1 MSLLEIQHVSRR
13 FDDFVAL
20 DDVSLNIEAGEFFTL
35 LGPSGCGKTTLLRL
49 IAGFDQ
55 PDSGDILLD
64 GKSLI
69 HIPAEKRPIHTVFQ
83 SYALFPHMTV
93 EQNIA
98 FPLRMAGEHP
108 DEIRKKVKNVLDMV
122 HLSQKGKRFPHEL
135 SGGQR
140 QRVALARGLV
150 HVPRLLLLDEPLGAL
165 DAKLRE
171 RMQIELIEI
180 QRDVGITFIFV
191 THAQAEALA
200 LSHRVAVMDAGKV
213 QQAGPPEEVYSFPNS
228 QFVADFIGNANLIQ
242 VSVDHVENGMIQLK
256 TPFGSPISLTAPA
269 KGQMPSAGTDATL
282 LVRPEHVR
290 ISAVSEE
297 ALNSVNCFVGKV
309 YDYLYIGD
317 VTTYLVETEAGVR
330 LEALLPNS
338 ASGVAKFFELGDD
351 VMLTWRPDAGRLLY
365 G

>member
-20 DDVSLNIEAGEFFTL
+20 DDVSLTINAGEFFTL
-35 LGPSGCGKTTLLRL
+35 LGPSGCGKTTLLRM

-64 GKSLI
+64 GKSLVQ
-69 HIPAEKRPIHTVFQ
+69 IPAEKRPIHTVFQ

-98 FPLRMAGEHP
+98 FPLRMSGVDPA
-108 DEIRKKVKNVLDMV
+108 EIRKKVHNALDMV
-122 HLSQKGKRFPHEL
+122 HLSRKGKSYPHEL

-150 HVPRLLLLDEPLGAL
+150 NLPRLLLLDEPLGAL

-191 THAQAEALA
+191 THSQAEALA

-213 QQAGPPEEVYSFPNS
+213 QQCGSPEAVYSFPHNR
-228 QFVADFIGNANLIQ
+228 FVADFIGNVNMIDVKVISQ
-242 VSVDHVENGMIQLK
+242 ENGTILLE
-256 TPFGSPISLTAPA
+256 TESG
-269 KGQMPSAGTDATL
+269 GQITLSRSGLQEPVEVGESAVFL
-282 LVRPEHVR
+282 IRPEQVQ
-290 ISAVSEE
+290 IKPFTGE
-297 ALNSVNCFVGKV
+297 LDTVNCFAGKV

-317 VTTYLVETEAGVR
+317 VTTYIVETKSGIR
-330 LEALLPNS
+330 IEALLPNS
-338 ASGVAKFFELGDD
+338 ASGVAKFFELGDE
-351 VMLTWRPDAGRLLY
+351 VIVSWNKDAGRLIY
-365 G
+365 D